1 MLLESSRYNLP
12 IHLCAIPLS
21 LSVFIR
27 ILVIRLAIR
36 PSLNPPSSS
45 HLDLCSLV
53 LWRSCLLIFACT
65 SVSSTNC
72 ITPSPSPL
80 LPLLIISLLFSFR
93 IGVSRSPRLICFSR
107 AQNIPLQQQIVVSL
121 LFPMTSS
128 VYILSSISF
137 CFFLDDHLILLL
149 VRPHVTIEGP
159 IAIRE
164 GTCFFSQFV
173 FFLIF
178 FFSPSLSLLF
188 FFSILN
194 SFFFFISQF
203 AIGRHPML
211 EQLQN
216 RTVTPVSFISFYI
229 YILYFCIFLCIFIYF
244 FFTIQL
250 NLLRN

>member
-1 MLLESSRYNLP
+1 MLTTKCYWSLAGIISPSISVLY
-12 IHLCAIPLS
+12 

-80 LPLLIISLLFSFR
+80 LPLLIISFLFSFR
-93 IGVSRSPRLICFSR
+93 IGVSRSPRWICFSR
-107 AQNIPLQQQIVVSL
+107 AQNIPLQQQIVVNL
-121 LFPMTSS
+121 LSPITSA
-128 VYILSSISF
+128 VFILSSISF
-137 CFFLDDHLILLL
+137 CFFLDDYFISLL

-173 FFLIF
+173 LL
-178 FFSPSLSLLF
+178 PYLLF
-188 FFSILN
+188 FLPHPYFFSFPFLTL
-194 SFFFFISQF
+194 FFFF
-203 AIGRHPML
+203 
-211 EQLQN
+211 
-216 RTVTPVSFISFYI
+216 
-229 YILYFCIFLCIFIYF
+229 
-244 FFTIQL
+244 
-250 NLLRN
+250 